1 MTIGFRHVF
10 ARAHAWEPARV
21 VRVVAFAW
29 IAAAITVASAQAA
42 ERNPLEVKADMLFN
56 IVKFVQWPDG
66 ATAPRGEL
74 TFAILGDDELASVIA
89 ATFSTRSVGGR
100 QVFVRCIRRIEDAKD
115 CQVLYVASSETTRA
129 AQVIETLAGKGVLTT
144 SDVPG
149 FAAGGGMVNFVQDN
163 DRVRFEINPGSAERA
178 RLKISAKLLALA
190 RIVAESQ

>member
-1 MTIGFRHVF
+1 VTIGFRHVF
-10 ARAHAWEPARV
+10 ARAHAWNLARA
-21 VRVVAFAW
+21 VRVAAIAW
-29 IAAAITVASAQAA
+29 IAAAFTVASVQAG
-42 ERNPLEVKADMLFN
+42 ERNPLEVKANMLFN

-66 ATAPRGEL
+66 ATAPKGEM

-89 ATFSTRSVGGR
+89 ATFSTRSIGGR
-100 QVFVRCIRRIEDAKD
+100 QVFVRCIRRVEDAKD
-115 CQVLYVASSETTRA
+115 CQVLYVASSETTRVN
-129 AQVIETLAGKGVLTT
+129 QVIELLAGKCVLTT

-163 DRVRFEINPGSAERA
+163 EHVRFEINPGSAERA

>member
-1 MTIGFRHVF
+1 VTIGFRHVF
-10 ARAHAWEPARV
+10 ARARARDRARV
-21 VRVVAFAW
+21 VRVAAIAW
-29 IAAAITVASAQAA
+29 IAAALTVVPVLAA
-42 ERNPLEVKADMLFN
+42 ERNPLEVKANMLFN

-89 ATFSTRSVGGR
+89 ATFSTKSVGGR
-100 QVFVRCIRRIEDAKD
+100 QVFVRCIRRVEDAKD
-115 CQVLYVASSETTRA
+115 CQVLYVATSETTRVN
-129 AQVIETLAGKGVLTT
+129 QVIETLSGKCVLTT

-163 DRVRFEINPGSAERA
+163 ERVRFEINPGSAERA
-178 RLKISAKLLALA
+178 KLKISAKLLALA

>member
-1 MTIGFRHVF
+1 VTIGFRHAS
-10 ARAHAWEPARV
+10 ARARAWIPARAQ
-21 VRVVAFAW
+21 RIGW
-29 IAAAITVASAQAA
+29 CAALALVMLAGPAAA
-42 ERNPLEVKADMLFN
+42 ERDPLEVKADMLFN
-56 IVKFVQWPDG
+56 IVKFVKWPDT
-66 ATAPRGEL
+66 ATAPKGEL

-100 QVFVRCIRRIEDAKD
+100 QVFVRCIRRIEDARD
-115 CQVLYVASSETTRA
+115 CQVLYVATSETPRVT
-129 AQVIETLAGKGVLTT
+129 QVLETLSGKCILTT

-163 DRVRFEINPGSAERA
+163 ERVRFEINPGSAERA

>member
-1 MTIGFRHVF
+1 VF
-10 ARAHAWEPARV
+10 ARAHVVGVCLRRV
-21 VRVVAFAW
+21 WWCAGFALAL
-29 IAAAITVASAQAA
+29 IAGTAHA
-42 ERNPLEVKADMLFN
+42 ERDPLVVKADMLFN
-56 IVKFVQWPDG
+56 IVKFVQWPAG
-66 ATAPRGEL
+66 TTAPKGEM

-89 ATFSTRSVGGR
+89 ATFSTKSIGGR

-115 CQVLYVASSETTRA
+115 CQVLYVAASESGRVP
-129 AQVIETLAGKGVLTT
+129 QVVESLSGKCVLTT

-163 DRVRFEINPGSAERA
+163 DKVRFEINPGSAEKA